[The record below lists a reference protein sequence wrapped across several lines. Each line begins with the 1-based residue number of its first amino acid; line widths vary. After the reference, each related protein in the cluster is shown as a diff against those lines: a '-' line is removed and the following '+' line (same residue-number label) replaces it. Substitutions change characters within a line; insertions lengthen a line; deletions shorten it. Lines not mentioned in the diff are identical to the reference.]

1 MLYQNRKY
9 NNENDKNEFEQ
20 KLNDN
25 FPEFFNEDRTFDLN
39 KFINELNSSNFE
51 ELSMGYSLNF
61 IGKNYAKK
69 IATEKPNSVIV
80 PNIEY
85 NSNNNS
91 ENLFYTGDNL
101 EVLKHLQDSYSNS
114 IDLIYI
120 DPPYNTG
127 SDGFIYSDT
136 FKYSDEKLQEM
147 FGLSEDDLKKLKNI
161 EGRSTHSSW
170 LTFMYPR
177 LVLAKKL
184 LSENGTILVSI
195 DDNEQA
201 NLRLLMNDIFGE
213 GQVDQLIWNKESEG
227 KSGTLK
233 QVSRFRNVHEYV
245 LIGYKNKDKTE
256 FNKINEAYIGREN
269 ELHTAN
275 LAVNAEKENKNHKNY
290 FTITNPSGIEFTK
303 QWKWDKEKIEELIS
317 QDLIYWGS
325 DGQKQPRLI
334 IPMDDRR
341 KIYLQSILN
350 YGGTTTGRKNFE
362 EVMEQG
368 IFSFPKPVDLIEKL
382 IIATTNENSIILD
395 FFAGSGTTAEAIQ
408 KINKEHKSNRRFI
421 MVQIDEETYSVDND
435 GMKKPRKGS
444 EEAFK
449 NGYLYIDQIAR
460 KRIERSYKKYNGQNG
475 AAFRHFYVTTPPN
488 VLLEEI
494 DDIEN
499 ISTNLFDD
507 MISKFS
513 GSSLGLNTKANGYE
527 TILATWMMKDGYKFD
542 VYRKELHLN
551 NYKLNFINNNK
562 IYMIN
567 EGWSS
572 QGTKE
577 LINLIGNNKLRVQ
590 TIVIYPYSFG
600 FEEIRE
606 LEIALNQL
614 DHKVNLIKRY

>member
-101 EVLKHLQDSYSNS
+101 EVLKHLQDSYSKS

-136 FKYSDEKLQEM
+136 FKYSDKKLQEM

-213 GQVDQLIWNKESEG
+213 GQVDQLVWNKESEG

-245 LIGYKNKDKTE
+245 IIGYKNKD
-256 FNKINEAYIGREN
+256 
-269 ELHTAN
+269 
-275 LAVNAEKENKNHKNY
+275 
-290 FTITNPSGIEFTK
+290 
-303 QWKWDKEKIEELIS
+303 
-317 QDLIYWGS
+317 
-325 DGQKQPRLI
+325 
-334 IPMDDRR
+334 
-341 KIYLQSILN
+341 
-350 YGGTTTGRKNFE
+350 
-362 EVMEQG
+362 
-368 IFSFPKPVDLIEKL
+368 
-382 IIATTNENSIILD
+382 
-395 FFAGSGTTAEAIQ
+395 
-408 KINKEHKSNRRFI
+408 
-421 MVQIDEETYSVDND
+421 
-435 GMKKPRKGS
+435 
-444 EEAFK
+444 
-449 NGYLYIDQIAR
+449 
-460 KRIERSYKKYNGQNG
+460 
-475 AAFRHFYVTTPPN
+475 
-488 VLLEEI
+488 
-494 DDIEN
+494 
-499 ISTNLFDD
+499 
-507 MISKFS
+507 
-513 GSSLGLNTKANGYE
+513 
-527 TILATWMMKDGYKFD
+527 
-542 VYRKELHLN
+542 
-551 NYKLNFINNNK
+551 
-562 IYMIN
+562 
-567 EGWSS
+567 
-572 QGTKE
+572 
-577 LINLIGNNKLRVQ
+577 
-590 TIVIYPYSFG
+590 
-600 FEEIRE
+600 
-606 LEIALNQL
+606 
-614 DHKVNLIKRY
+614 